1 MAAEAAATGKPS
13 CASSERASV
22 RVETLDVRLTSGVK
36 AGGFQMRK
44 FVALMLLLCSLSLLA
59 HARAKDEFTISLS
72 LKTGE
77 RSRDSHAATTTIQLT
92 GNNLVYEQTYSGA
105 GANRREPVRHEF
117 KLSGDEISR
126 LKSLVKEQNL
136 LGSGVLKFEPAAR
149 QFNYFELDIK
159 ITLKGIIATQELSG
173 ARNAANIKQERVYQ
187 KSIAL
192 LQELHRLINLR
203 DKEISY
209 DAPVS

>member
-1 MAAEAAATGKPS
+1 
-13 CASSERASV
+13 
-22 RVETLDVRLTSGVK
+22 
-36 AGGFQMRK
+36 MRK
-44 FVALMLLLCSLSLLA
+44 IVMLALLTCSLSLLA
-59 HARAKDEFTISLS
+59 HARAKDDFTISLS
-72 LKTGE
+72 LTTGE

-105 GANRREPVRHEF
+105 GANRREPVRREF
-117 KLSGDEISR
+117 KLSSGEISR

-136 LGSGVLKFEPAAR
+136 LGSGVLKFEAAAG
-149 QFNYFELDIK
+149 QFNYFEMDIK
-159 ITLKGIIATQELSG
+159 ITSKGIIATQELSG
-173 ARNAANIKQERVYQ
+173 PRNAANIKQERVYQ

-209 DAPVS
+209 DAPAS